1 MDKRTVKTRKMLQD
15 ALLALL
21 HEQAFEDIEIQAITD
36 RADTARVTFYRHYGT
51 KEELLADVIETIYED
66 MQAVIQAVSVERLMD
81 FRQPP
86 PNLILF
92 DFIEQDRALY
102 KKLFTGSISAF
113 IQQKLRHYVVKQ
125 IMMTFSAAPK
135 YADLP
140 VGLIANHCASCLIG
154 NIMWWLSEDVPYS
167 AAYMACITHWTAMIG
182 IMTLIGRADELT
194 MPPSD
199 AWRVPV

>member
-1 MDKRTVKTRKMLQD
+1 MDRRTVKTRQMLQD

-51 KEELLADVIETIYED
+51 KEELLADVIETIYQD
-66 MQAVIQAVSVERLMD
+66 MERVMKAVSVERLMD

-92 DFIEQDRALY
+92 DFLERDRALY

-113 IQQKLRHYVVKQ
+113 IQQRLRYYVVQ
-125 IMMTFSAAPK
+125 QVMMTFSAAPK

-140 VGLIANHCASCLIG
+140 IGLIANHCASCLIG

-167 AAYMACITHWTAMIG
+167 GAYMACITHWTSMIG
-182 IMTLIGRADELT
+182 VMTLIGRGDELT
-194 MPPSD
+194 MPPPD
-199 AWRVPV
+199 AWRVPT

>member
-1 MDKRTVKTRKMLQD
+1 MDKRTQKTRQLLQD
-15 ALLALL
+15 ALLSLVR
-21 HEQAFEDIEIQAITD
+21 EQAFEDIEIQAITD

-51 KEELLADVIETIYED
+51 KEELLADVIETVYQN

-92 DFIEQDRALY
+92 DFLERDRALY
-102 KKLFTGSISAF
+102 KKLFMGSISAF
-113 IQQKLRHYVVKQ
+113 IQQRLRHYVVQ
-125 IMMTFSAAPK
+125 QVVMTFSGAPK

-140 VGLIANHCASCLIG
+140 IGLIANHVASCLIG

-167 AAYMACITHWTAMIG
+167 GAYMACITHWTAMMG

-194 MPPSD
+194 MPPPD
-199 AWRVPV
+199 AWRVPT

>member
-1 MDKRTVKTRKMLQD
+1 MDRRTLKTRQMLQD

-21 HEQAFEDIEIQAITD
+21 REQSFEDIEIQAITD
-36 RADTARVTFYRHYGT
+36 RADTARVTFYRHYST
-51 KEELLADVIETIYED
+51 KEELLADVIETVYQE
-66 MQAVIQAVSVERLMD
+66 MESVMQAVSVERLMD

-92 DFIEQDRALY
+92 DFLERDRELY
-102 KKLFTGSISAF
+102 KKLFMGSISAF
-113 IQQKLRHYVVKQ
+113 IQQRLRYYVVQ
-125 IMMTFSAAPK
+125 QVMMTFSTAPQ

-167 AAYMACITHWTAMIG
+167 GLYMARITHWTAMIG
-182 IMTLIGRADELT
+182 IMTLIGRAQELT
-194 MPPSD
+194 LPPDD
-199 AWRVPV
+199 AWRVPT

>member
-1 MDKRTVKTRKMLQD
+1 MDKRIQKTRQLLQD
-15 ALLALL
+15 ALLSLL
-21 HEQAFEDIEIQAITD
+21 REQAFEEIEIQAITD

-51 KEELLADVIETIYED
+51 KEELLADVIETVYQD

-92 DFIEQDRALY
+92 DFLERDRALY
-102 KKLFTGSISAF
+102 KKLFMGSISAF
-113 IQQKLRHYVVKQ
+113 IQQQLRHYVVQ
-125 IMMTFSAAPK
+125 QVVMTFSAAPK

-140 VGLIANHCASCLIG
+140 IGLIANHIASCLIG

-167 AAYMACITHWTAMIG
+167 GAYMACITHWTAMMG

-194 MPPSD
+194 MPPPD
-199 AWRVPV
+199 AWRVPG

>member
-1 MDKRTVKTRKMLQD
+1 MDRRTVKTRKMLQD

-51 KEELLADVIETIYED
+51 KEELLADVIETIYQD
-66 MQAVIQAVSVERLMD
+66 MQAVIQAVSAERLMD
-81 FRQPP
+81 FHLPP

-113 IQQKLRHYVVKQ
+113 IQQRLRHYVVKQ
-125 IMMTFSAAPK
+125 VLMTFSAAPQ

-167 AAYMACITHWTAMIG
+167 GAYMACISHWTAMIG
-182 IMTLIGRADELT
+182 VMTLIGRADELT
-194 MPPSD
+194 MPPPD
-199 AWRVPV
+199 AWRVPG